1 MLFRQLFDPQS
12 STYTYLLAD
21 AKTGDAILIDSVF
34 EQHLRDLALLRELG
48 LQLRVTLDTH
58 VHADHIT
65 GAWRL
70 REATGCKIGIAAT
83 SGARGA
89 DLLLRKGDRVFAGE
103 VALTARATP
112 GHTDGCMTYVTDD
125 ELMAFTGDAL
135 LIRGAGRTDFQQGD
149 AATLFRSVHEEILSL
164 PVECRI
170 YPGHDYAGRTMTTVA
185 EEKAHNPRLGDGIRE
200 QDFVGYMANLGLP
213 HPKRMADAVPANL
226 VCGKPSDAFLQAQT
240 PDWAPLVRSF
250 AGIWQIE
257 PSWVHGHVA
266 EVLILDVREPIELGG
281 GPIRR
286 IDGALEIPLSQLAE
300 RVGEIPRDRPVI
312 AACPTGARSARATQI
327 LEQAGVPRVANLRGG
342 LVAWQEL

>member
-1 MLFRQLFDPQS
+1 M
-12 STYTYLLAD
+12 
-21 AKTGDAILIDSVF
+21 
-34 EQHLRDLALLRELG
+34 
-48 LQLRVTLDTH
+48 TLDTH

-89 DLLLRKGDRVFAGE
+89 DLLLRKGDRVFAGD

-226 VCGKPSDAFLQAQT
+226 VWGKPSDAFLQ
-240 PDWAPLVRSF
+240 
-250 AGIWQIE
+250 
-257 PSWVHGHVA
+257 
-266 EVLILDVREPIELGG
+266 
-281 GPIRR
+281 
-286 IDGALEIPLSQLAE
+286 
-300 RVGEIPRDRPVI
+300 GETTD
-312 AACPTGARSARATQI
+312 
-327 LEQAGVPRVANLRGG
+327 
-342 LVAWQEL
+342 

>member
-1 MLFRQLFDPQS
+1 MQFRQLFDSQS

-21 AKTGDAILIDSVF
+21 PDTGDAILIDTVF

-48 LQLRVTLDTH
+48 LTLRLVLDTH

-70 REATGCKIGIAAT
+70 REVTGCKIGLAAT
-83 SGARGA
+83 SGATGA
-89 DLLLRKGDRVFAGE
+89 DLLLQHGDRISAGS
-103 VALTARATP
+103 VGLTVRATP
-112 GHTDGCMTYVTDD
+112 GHTDGCLTFVSDD
-125 ELMAFTGDAL
+125 LSMAFTGDAL

-149 AATLFRSVHEEILSL
+149 AATLFRSVREQILSL
-164 PVECRI
+164 PAECRI

-185 EEKAHNPRLGDGIRE
+185 EERAHNPRLGDGIRE

-226 VCGKPSDAFLQAQT
+226 VCGKPSDAFLQAQA

-250 AGIWQIE
+250 AGIWQVE
-257 PSWVHGHVA
+257 PSWVHAHAG
-266 EVLILDVREPIELGG
+266 EVRILDVREPIELGG

-300 RVGEIPRDRPVI
+300 RVAEVPRDRPVI

-327 LEQAGVPRVANLRGG
+327 LEQAGVPQVANLRGG
-342 LVAWQEL
+342 IVAWQEL